1 MNAAE
6 MKAYVEANPR
16 LVSKKETSN
25 PDLFVLKYQRRV
37 FFDSLWNEFLEE
49 CRGTIV
55 DKDYNVIA
63 RPFTKIYNY
72 GIEDAAPK
80 LDPSTKVT
88 AYRKVNGFMASL
100 TWYNGD
106 ILVSTTGSIDS
117 DFVGYIKEMMQLESL
132 WDNWKSHIQAFAGY
146 TLMFE
151 CVHPSDPHIVPEIQ
165 GMYFLGMRKNTWDST
180 VDGYGKD
187 VADKWRYMAEN
198 LFNCEFAEP
207 IYTTVGDLVETSK
220 KVKHEGFVA
229 YTECGES
236 FKIKSPFYLA
246 TKAMARK
253 KDIMNLNKQ
262 FVDEEFYPLLEHLR
276 ANQDFFNALD
286 EQAKLSCIRSFLG
299 E

>member
-1 MNAAE
+1 MNAAD

-37 FFDSLWNEFLEE
+37 FFDSLWDEFLEE

-55 DKDYNVIA
+55 DKDYNVVA
-63 RPFTKIYNY
+63 RPFTKIFNY

-80 LDPSTKVT
+80 LNPSTKVT

-100 TWYNGD
+100 TWYKDD

-117 DFVGYIKEMMQLESL
+117 DFVGYIKEMMLHESS
-132 WDNWKSHIQAFAGY
+132 WDNWKRFVKMCAGY
-146 TLMFE
+146 TSMFE
-151 CVHPSDPHIVPEIQ
+151 CVHPSDPHIVPETQ
-165 GMYFLGMRKNTWDST
+165 GMYFLGFRANVWDST
-180 VDGYGKD
+180 VNGYGKN
-187 VADKWRYMAEN
+187 VADHWRYLALSWFE
-198 LFNCEFAEP
+198 CKYAEP
-207 IYTTVGDLVETSK
+207 IYTTVGELVETSK

-229 YTECGES
+229 YTECGQS

-253 KDIMNLNKQ
+253 KDIMKLNKE
-262 FVDEEFYPLLEHLR
+262 FVDEEFYPLLDHLR
-276 ANQDFFNALD
+276 IDQDFFNNLD
-286 EQAKLSCIRSFLG
+286 EQAKLSYIRSFLG